1 MVNVFKGGKIVSSIS
16 FDLKFFITFF
26 VITLFD
32 DVPFHFIL
40 IHIICY
46 EKTNYR
52 FALWKRLVLIKTVSN
67 IWNGWFSD
75 RNYTRMLR
83 STIQT
88 IKRDNLHSV
97 GHFFNSLNLKNV
109 YSYFEQ
115 FALSVASCSEKGKHD
130 RLSNSIII
138 CTARKEHS

>member
-1 MVNVFKGGKIVSSIS
+1 MFWIETFYHFFLPSLFLMMCHSIS
-16 FDLKFFITFF
+16 YSFIYF
-26 VITLFD
+26 
-32 DVPFHFIL
+32 
-40 IHIICY
+40 HIICY

-52 FALWKRLVLIKTVSN
+52 FALWKRLVLIKTGST
-67 IWNGWFSD
+67 IGNGWFSD
-75 RNYTRMLR
+75 RNYTSMLR
-83 STIQT
+83 CTIQT

-97 GHFFNSLNLKNV
+97 WHFFNSLNLKNV

-115 FALSVASCSEKGKHD
+115 FALTVAICSEKGKHD

>member
-1 MVNVFKGGKIVSSIS
+1 MPMVNVFKGGKIVSLIS
-16 FDLKFFITFF
+16 FELKLFITFF
-26 VITLFD
+26 AITLF

-52 FALWKRLVLIKTVSN
+52 FALWKRLVLIKTGST
-67 IWNGWFSD
+67 IWIGWFSD
-75 RNYTRMLR
+75 RNYTSMMRC
-83 STIQT
+83 TIQT

-97 GHFFNSLNLKNV
+97 WHFFNSLNLKNV

-115 FALSVASCSEKGKHD
+115 FALTVASCSEKGKHD

-138 CTARKEHS
+138 CTARK